1 MLDGFTVTHPGGE
14 MEQFLA
20 VAAAHFLALLIPG
33 VDFFLIART
42 AMTDGWRSATG
53 ACLGIATANGIFIA
67 AAFSGV
73 SLISHPLLLSAI
85 QLAGG
90 SFLIFIGIA
99 FLRSQARIDLDQA
112 PAAQR
117 TTWLRNVGLGIASG
131 LLNPKN
137 ALFYVSLAAAVGT
150 AAPVTLTLYG
160 AWMFS
165 IVLAWDVF
173 VAVVLGSRR
182 ALSRMERFLPWLTRI
197 AGAFLILFG
206 GGMIA
211 SLIVEY
217 LG

>member
-1 MLDGFTVTHPGGE
+1 

-42 AMTDGWRSATG
+42 AMTNGWRSATG
-53 ACLGIATANGIFIA
+53 VCLGIATANGIFIA

-90 SFLIFIGIA
+90 GFLIFIGIA
-99 FLRSQARIDLDQA
+99 FLRSRARIGLEQA
-112 PAAQR
+112 PNAKR
-117 TTWLRNVGLGIASG
+117 TTWLRNFGLGIASG

-137 ALFYVSLAAAVGT
+137 ALFYVSLAAAVGN
-150 AAPVTLTLYG
+150 APPMTLTLYG

-173 VAVVLGSRR
+173 VAAVLGSRR
-182 ALSRMERFLPWLTRI
+182 ALSRMERFLPWLTRT

-211 SLIVEY
+211 SLIVQY
-217 LG
+217 LE